1 MRRIRRLG
9 SPVEFARLPSI
20 SLRSLA
26 TEGTRYLL
34 ASAAAFALD
43 FATYVGLIRLAGWHY
58 LLAAPAGFA
67 LGLLVV
73 YVLSVRWVFR
83 VRRLQDARIEFAV
96 FAAIGVLGMGVN
108 EAVIYVAVEHARLSF
123 ELAKVTSAA
132 VVFSINFALRKA
144 LLFTRYGANT
154 R

>member
-1 MRRIRRLG
+1 MRKPWCRDT
-9 SPVEFARLPSI
+9 VESAGLQSI

-34 ASAAAFALD
+34 ASAVAFAID
-43 FATYVGLIRLAGWHY
+43 FAAYVGLIRLAGWHY

-67 LGLLVV
+67 LGLLAV

-83 VRRLQDARIEFAV
+83 VRRLQNARVEFAI

-108 EAVIYVAVEHARLSF
+108 EAVIYVAVEHARLSY
-123 ELAKVTSAA
+123 ELAKAASAA
-132 VVFSINFALRKA
+132 VVFAINFALRKA
-144 LLFTRYGANT
+144 LLFTRYRANVQ
-154 R
+154 